1 MRAIL
6 QRCKACSITI
16 NGEPGPAIEQGL
28 LILVAVHTT
37 DTEKQVDQLAAKID
51 GLRIFSDADDKLNLS
66 VADVHGSMMVVSNFT
81 LYSDCKKGKRPSYFG
96 SARPDTAIPLYE
108 RFVAKLRETGVPVCT
123 GEFGADMQ
131 IALVNDGPVTLVLD
145 TDDWK

>member
-6 QRCKACSITI
+6 QRCKSCSLTI
-16 NGEPGPAIEQGL
+16 NGEAGPSMDAGL
-28 LILVAVHTT
+28 MILVAVHTD

-51 GLRIFSDADDKLNLS
+51 GLRVFSDADDKLNLS
-66 VADVHGSMMVVSNFT
+66 VADIGGSLMVVSNFT

-96 SARPDTAIPLYE
+96 SARPETAIPLYE
-108 RFVAKLRETGVPVCT
+108 RFVERLRATGVPVHT